1 MVRRRARST
10 SVVSIT
16 NALLFGSISLKRCV
30 YLEVHK
36 IGITYGYGAQQMRVY
51 VHIYWIQ

>member
-36 IGITYGYGAQQMRVY
+36 IGITYGFGAQQMRVY